1 MNWLNQRLTGTI
13 GMAAIALAMA
23 APAQALTLY
32 GTTLNS
38 ELIQIDPDSGQGT
51 LVSQLALGA
60 SPFGLAT
67 HGNNLYTYDQ
77 VSGTILQLGPL
88 TAKTLN
94 TFDAGIK
101 EDGEGE
107 LAFRKDGTGFLTSS
121 FGPTGTLFSFNLA
134 GLSSTQIT
142 PRDSLTPSLDGLA
155 FDPTGVLF
163 GLSQNQ
169 VDLYTID
176 PATGAS
182 TFIGDPGLDS
192 SFVAGLTFAPNGTLY
207 AAVNNALYT
216 LNPQT
221 AAATLVGNTGFTRVS
236 GLAFFET
243 SSPDPDSGPGTPS
256 EPPVLTPP
264 GGTDPNSIPEPT
276 SVMSLLL
283 LGALGCWSLRLKY

>member
-1 MNWLNQRLTGTI
+1 MKQQAQWLAGTI
-13 GMAAIALAMA
+13 GSAAIALALA
-23 APAQALTLY
+23 TPASSATLY

-38 ELIQIDPDSGQGT
+38 ELIQIDPSSGQGT
-51 LVSQLALGA
+51 LVGNLSSGA

-67 HGNNLYTYDQ
+67 YGGNLYTYDQ
-77 VSGTILQLGPL
+77 VSGAILQLDPG

-94 TFDAGIK
+94 TFDVGIK

-107 LAFRKDGTGFLTSS
+107 LAFRNDGTGFLASS
-121 FGPTGTLFSFNLA
+121 FGPTGTLFSFNLT

-142 PRDSLTPSLDGLA
+142 PRDALIPSLDGLV
-155 FDPTGVLF
+155 FDPNGVLF

-176 PATGAS
+176 PATGTS

-207 AAVNNALYT
+207 AAVDNALYS

-221 AAATLVGNTGFTRVS
+221 AAATLVGNTGFDRIS
-236 GLAFFET
+236 GLAFLAT
-243 SSPDPDSGPGTPS
+243 SSTDPDPDPGTQP
-256 EPPVLTPP
+256 EPPILTPP

-276 SVMSLLL
+276 SVFSLLL
-283 LGALGCWSLRLKY
+283 LGALGCWSLRLRY